1 MENEKT
7 IYRDFSHGVSTKIPR
22 GYSFSFLVVSDI
34 LFFCLVISLFACKC
48 PGPAFNAFGE
58 CLGMAFQSLSSE
70 SAENIGYVIPTVR
83 ISKALADDEP
93 FFLHGGGCSFFFDGE
108 MCLEFSISFWEDT

>member
-1 MENEKT
+1 MGCQRK
-7 IYRDFSHGVSTKIPR
+7 SQGVIV
-22 GYSFSFLVVSDI
+22 FHFL
-34 LFFCLVISLFACKC
+34 LFQTFIFFVISLFACKC

-93 FFLHGGGCSFFFDGE
+93 FFLHGGGVHFFFDGE

>member
-1 MENEKT
+1 M
-7 IYRDFSHGVSTKIPR
+7 
-22 GYSFSFLVVSDI
+22 
-34 LFFCLVISLFACKC
+34 ISLFAYKC

-93 FFLHGGGCSFFFDGE
+93 FFFTWGGCSFFFRWRNV
-108 MCLEFSISFWEDT
+108 S